1 MCLFCAKFISLH
13 NFLRETY
20 FYILVKHCFMQR
32 ICQIICYIL
41 LCTMPISVMSQDND
55 TSYIEKIPLKKFYID
70 GTYQALIYV
79 RDFNTLFDGKQSQQ
93 KLVIGNS
100 DGGEYRSLRLN
111 FSGRP
116 TSSTFFKT
124 DLYVAPEM
132 KGFGYNATS
141 SLGIEIGVN
150 LEGQI
155 SLDKANIFMKFG
167 GTQFTKLSKLTLW
180 STENKGESMFE
191 RGPWGGFQE
200 AGQNYESYY
209 SQGTI
214 SRDFTWGNK
223 FLQGFTADIT
233 QLPYNLESKVIFAK
247 TPNNGGQTSYT
258 ETIPD
263 MSYGAMIRKRF
274 KSHSIGVNSFNALTK
289 DSETNGNTIG
299 YNIITSDFSVNMW
312 HNDLTIA
319 GELGTCKYIAQE
331 ELAVSW
337 GNAYDIT
344 ILSREKIAKA
354 PITFH
359 YFHIEPKF
367 INLEAGY
374 NTFLKNVS
382 TNYNGEGG
390 SGNPIG
396 AYMSDIDLINGNRK
410 GGDVRVEYNIHGLK
424 LNLAAG
430 ISQEIEHLTNVISYT
445 HLINNIMF
453 ARVYPYQSLFGVSN
467 SLNTTFRGYY
477 ETSSINT
484 AHPDYTNSKL
494 HFSVAE
500 CNLKYKITAFSKPL
514 YLFYLT
520 SFSSTQDFISALP
533 VFSDKAYMRVQ
544 YHEFE
549 AYYKVAPKVAL
560 ASYFGLE
567 TMKGNSL
574 MQLGTAAKDSIDPT
588 TNEYISRIGNPT
600 DVLGYGVG
608 LGIDYDISHVA
619 NLYIRARYFDYAD
632 RKNTYYMYKGFEG
645 TIELRIYF

>member
-1 MCLFCAKFISLH
+1 MFTKKTHYYFFILLDLFFKNNTSLRKNNNINVYFLHKVLYLYKDFREHYFLHHLVPQYYMRKF
-13 NFLRETY
+13 F
-20 FYILVKHCFMQR
+20 
-32 ICQIICYIL
+32 QIICFIL
-41 LCTMPISVMSQDND
+41 IITVIPFFGSSQNYD
-55 TSYIEKIPLKKFYID
+55 TSSVYLGKKPLKNFYID
-70 GTYQALIYV
+70 GTYQALIYI
-79 RDFNTLFDGKQSQQ
+79 RDFNTLFDGTQTQQ
-93 KLVIGNS
+93 KFVVGNN

-132 KGFGYNATS
+132 KGFGYNANS
-141 SLGIEIGVN
+141 PLGIEIGVN

-155 SLDKANIFMKFG
+155 SYDNANIFIKIG

-233 QLPYNLESKVIFAK
+233 RLPYNLESKLIFAK

-263 MSYGAMIRKRF
+263 MSYGAMVRKRI
-274 KSHSIGVNSFNALTK
+274 KSNSIGINSFNALTK
-289 DSETNGNTIG
+289 DSEVNGNTVG
-299 YNIITSDFSVNMW
+299 YNIITTDFSLNMW
-312 HNDLTIA
+312 QSDITVA
-319 GELGTCKYIAQE
+319 GELGTCKYVEQE
-331 ELAVSW
+331 QLKETW

-374 NTFLKNVS
+374 NTFLKDVS

-390 SGNPIG
+390 SGNAIG
-396 AYMSDIDLINGNRK
+396 AYMSDVDLINGNRK

-445 HLINNIMF
+445 HRINNIMF
-453 ARVYPYQSLFGVSN
+453 ARVYPYQSLFGISN

-484 AHPDYTNSKL
+484 SHPEYTNSKL
-494 HFSVAE
+494 HFSIAE
-500 CNLKYKITAFSKPL
+500 CNLKYKINAFSKPV

-520 SFSSTQDFISALP
+520 SIA
-533 VFSDKAYMRVQ
+533 
-544 YHEFE
+544 
-549 AYYKVAPKVAL
+549 
-560 ASYFGLE
+560 
-567 TMKGNSL
+567 
-574 MQLGTAAKDSIDPT
+574 
-588 TNEYISRIGNPT
+588 
-600 DVLGYGVG
+600 
-608 LGIDYDISHVA
+608 
-619 NLYIRARYFDYAD
+619 
-632 RKNTYYMYKGFEG
+632 
-645 TIELRIYF
+645 